1 MKYRKEIDGLRALA
15 VIPVILFH
23 AGFTYFSGGF
33 VGVDVFFVISGYLI
47 TTIIVAE
54 MEKGSFSLLN
64 FYERRARRILP
75 ALFLVMICT
84 LPFAWYWMSP
94 EDLKSFSKSL
104 IAVPIFVSNILF
116 WKNSGYFETGSDTNP
131 LIHTWS
137 LAVEEQYYLLFP
149 LLLMLTWKL
158 GKVWIV
164 GFLSVIAIISLSLAQ
179 WGSSTH
185 SSFTFFLLPT
195 RVFEILIGALISF
208 YINSSNIIRMRNS
221 VSESFSFVGL
231 LMIVYAI
238 FAFDKTTPIP
248 GLLTLVPA
256 VGTGLILAFS
266 NTSNLVGK
274 ILGSKIFVS
283 IGVISFSA
291 YLWHQPILAFARL
304 RFEYELTNTIIL
316 LLCLSSLILGYL
328 SWKYVENPFRTRTLI
343 STKKVLILS
352 LTLGSI
358 FICLGLFGYKSNGII
373 SRFPSNSMLFVKPIN
388 FRWSDFIRNDLC
400 HLQDPNLSQHDS
412 SCMEEKRPLVALWGD
427 SHASSLYPGLKQ
439 LQTTQS
445 FGLIQ
450 LTEAGCGPILNLKR
464 LIYRKNCNSVNAI
477 NLELLSKNK
486 PDILIL
492 HGAWL
497 HQHYPLTSFELKDKM
512 NLTIQLIKTKLPGTE
527 VIIIGP
533 VPRWAFSPQR
543 SSFNYWIDMEN
554 KNNSVPYMLKA
565 EVLLETEAVLKEVS
579 KRNNVR
585 FISALDV
592 LCINNKCLAR
602 LGETENDFLQIDR
615 GHLSK
620 KGSEYLINKIQ
631 DKIFIKTNN
640 TIAPN

>member
-15 VIPVILFH
+15 VLPVILFH

-75 ALFLVMICT
+75 ALFFVMICT

-116 WKNSGYFETGSDTNP
+116 WKSSGYFETASDINP

-149 LLLMLTWKL
+149 LLLMSTWKL

-164 GFLSVIAIISLSLAQ
+164 GFLSIIAIISLSLAQ
-179 WGSSTH
+179 WGSSTN
-185 SSFTFFLLPT
+185 SSFTFFFLLT

-208 YINSSNIIRMRNS
+208 YINSSNSIRVRNS
-221 VSESFSFVGL
+221 ISESLSFVGL
-231 LMIVYAI
+231 ILIVYAI
-238 FAFDKTTPIP
+238 FAFDKTTPLP

-304 RFEYELTNTIIL
+304 RFEYELSNPIL
-316 LLCLSSLILGYL
+316 LFLCLSSLILGYL
-328 SWKYVENPFRTRTLI
+328 SWKYVENPFRIRALI
-343 STKKVLILS
+343 STKKLIILS

-358 FICLGLFGYKSNGII
+358 FICLGLFGYKSNGITQ
-373 SRFPSNSMLFVKPIN
+373 RFPTNSMLFIKPIN

-400 HLQDPNLSQHDS
+400 YLQNPNLSHHDS
-412 SCMEEKRPLVALWGD
+412 SCVEEKRPLVALWGD
-427 SHASSLYPGLKQ
+427 SYASSLYPGLKQ
-439 LQTTQS
+439 LQTEKT

-450 LTEAGCGPILNLKR
+450 LTEAGCGPILDLQK
-464 LIYRKNCNSVNAI
+464 LVYRQNCNSVNAT
-477 NLELLSKNK
+477 NLKLLSKIK

-492 HGAWL
+492 HSAWS
-497 HQHYPLTSFELKDKM
+497 HWDYPLTTFELKEKM
-512 NLTIQLIKTKLPGTE
+512 NLTIQLIKTKLPGTQ

-533 VPRWAFSPQR
+533 VPRWAISPQR
-543 SSFNYWIDMEN
+543 SSFYYWLNMEN

-565 EVLLETEAVLKEVS
+565 EILVETEAVLKEVS
-579 KRNNVR
+579 ERNNVG
-585 FISALDV
+585 FISALDA
-592 LCINNKCLAR
+592 LCFKNQCLAR
-602 LGETENDFLQIDR
+602 LGEAETDFLQIDR

-620 KGSEYLINKIQ
+620 TGAEYLINKIQ

-640 TIAPN
+640 TIVLN